1 MFGRHINDTERQVP
15 GKTLKV
21 LVVDDT
27 EVNLSL
33 FDKFIRRMGH
43 ETVSATNG
51 LQAVARFEE
60 CRPDLVL
67 MDVMMPEMDGYEAT
81 RRIRTLCNEN
91 WVPIIFMSAKASVD
105 DQVMGLEAGGDD
117 YLTKPVNLKIL
128 AAKITAM
135 QRIAEMQQ
143 ALEETASELQRYRDN
158 AEQEMLLATRLMA
171 RITRSASLADPLL
184 KAWTLPAV
192 HMSGDLVAAARP
204 FDGRLYVLLA
214 DATGHGLPAAL
225 MQMPVSQTFY
235 DMAQAGYSVSSIV
248 TAMNRQLRALMPR
261 DRFVAATVVAFDE
274 CNRLFEVWNGGNPEA
289 LLVDDS
295 AGIIHR
301 FVPCS
306 PPLGIVGEGDFD
318 ARTEILQVAGGAE
331 LLLYSDG
338 VLDADDARGNT
349 FDEDGLAMAIDGR
362 GEPSVCGRVATALQ
376 AHLGERHGQD
386 DISVVGIRC
395 PAPDRSERS

>member
-1 MFGRHINDTERQVP
+1 MS
-15 GKTLKV
+15 GKTLKI

-27 EVNLSL
+27 EANLSL

-43 ETVSATNG
+43 ETIFATNG
-51 LQAVARFEE
+51 LEAVARFEE

-81 RRIRTLCNEN
+81 RQIRTLCNEN
-91 WVPIIFMSAKASVD
+91 WVPIIFMSAKASAD

-135 QRIAEMQQ
+135 QRISEMQQ
-143 ALEETASELQRYRDN
+143 TLEDTASELQQYRDD
-158 AEQEMLLATRLMA
+158 AEQEMQLATRLMA
-171 RITRSASLADPLL
+171 RITRSATLADSLL
-184 KAWTLPAV
+184 KVWILPAV

-204 FDGRLYVLLA
+204 FDDRLYVLLA
-214 DATGHGLPAAL
+214 DATGHGLSAAL

-261 DRFVAATVVAFDE
+261 DRFVAATVVVFDE
-274 CNRLFEVWNGGNPEA
+274 HNRLFEVWNGGNPEA
-289 LLVDDS
+289 LLVDDDV
-295 AGIIHR
+295 GVIHR
-301 FVPCS
+301 FIPRS
-306 PPLGIVGEGDFD
+306 PPLGIVGEDDFD
-318 ARTEILQVAGGAE
+318 ARTEILQVAQGAE

-338 VLDADDARGNT
+338 VLDADDAQGNT
-349 FDEDGLAMAIDGR
+349 FDESGLAMAIDGKS
-362 GEPSVCGRVATALQ
+362 GQGVCERVAATLR
-376 AHLGERHGQD
+376 AHLGKRRGQD

-395 PAPDRSERS
+395 PAPDE

>member
-1 MFGRHINDTERQVP
+1 MS
-15 GKTLKV
+15 GKTLKI

-27 EVNLSL
+27 EANLSL

-43 ETVSATNG
+43 ETIFATNG
-51 LQAVARFEE
+51 LEAVARFEE

-81 RRIRTLCNEN
+81 RQIRTLCNEN
-91 WVPIIFMSAKASVD
+91 WVPIIFMSAKASAD

-135 QRIAEMQQ
+135 QRISEMQQ
-143 ALEETASELQRYRDN
+143 ALEDTASELLQYRDD
-158 AEQEMLLATRLMA
+158 AEQEMQLATRLMA
-171 RITRSASLADPLL
+171 RITRSATLADSLL
-184 KAWTLPAV
+184 KVWILPAV

-204 FDGRLYVLLA
+204 FDDRLYVLLA
-214 DATGHGLPAAL
+214 DATGHGLSAAL

-235 DMAQAGYSVSSIV
+235 DMAQAGYSVSSMV

-261 DRFVAATVVAFDE
+261 DRFVAATVVVFDE
-274 CNRLFEVWNGGNPEA
+274 RNRLFEVWNGGNPEA
-289 LLVDDS
+289 LLVDDDV
-295 AGIIHR
+295 GVIHR
-301 FVPCS
+301 FMPRS
-306 PPLGIVGEGDFD
+306 PPLGIVGEDDFD
-318 ARTEILQVAGGAE
+318 ARTEILQVAQGAE

-338 VLDADDARGNT
+338 VLDADDAQGNT
-349 FDEDGLAMAIDGR
+349 FDESGLAMAIDGKS
-362 GEPSVCGRVATALQ
+362 GQGVCERVAATLR
-376 AHLGERHGQD
+376 AHLGKRRGQD

-395 PAPDRSERS
+395 PAPDE

>member
-1 MFGRHINDTERQVP
+1 MFAETGNGLIDGERRVP

-27 EVNLSL
+27 EVNLGL

-43 ETVSATNG
+43 ETISATNG
-51 LQAVARFEE
+51 LEAVARFEE

-81 RRIRTLCNEN
+81 RRIRTLCDDN
-91 WVPIIFMSAKASVD
+91 WVPIIFMSAKVSVD

-143 ALEETASELQRYRDN
+143 ALEETASELQQYRDD
-158 AEQEMLLATRLMA
+158 AEQEMQLATRLMA

-184 KAWTLPAV
+184 KVWTLPAV

-204 FDGRLYVLLA
+204 FDDRLYVLLA
-214 DATGHGLPAAL
+214 DATGHGLSAAL

-261 DRFVAATVVAFDE
+261 DRFVAATVVVFDE
-274 CNRLFEVWNGGNPEA
+274 RNRLFEVWNGGNPEA
-289 LLVDDS
+289 LLVDDD
-295 AGIIHR
+295 AGVIHR
-301 FVPCS
+301 FEPRS
-306 PPLGIVGEGDFD
+306 PPLGIVGEDDFD
-318 ARTEILQVAGGAE
+318 ARTEILQVAEGAE

-338 VLDADDARGNT
+338 VLDADDAQGDC
-349 FDEDGLAMAIDGR
+349 FGESGLALAVDLHREQG
-362 GEPSVCGRVATALQ
+362 VCQRVAAALRE
-376 AHLGERHGQD
+376 HLGGRSGQD

-395 PAPDRSERS
+395 PFYEC

>member
-1 MFGRHINDTERQVP
+1 MS
-15 GKTLKV
+15 GKTLKI

-27 EVNLSL
+27 EANLSL

-43 ETVSATNG
+43 ETVFATNG
-51 LQAVARFEE
+51 LEAVARFEE

-81 RRIRTLCNEN
+81 RQIRTLCNEN

-128 AAKITAM
+128 TAKITAM
-135 QRIAEMQQ
+135 QRISEMQQ
-143 ALEETASELQRYRDN
+143 ALEDTASELQQYRDD
-158 AEQEMLLATRLMA
+158 AEQEMQLATRLMA
-171 RITRSASLADPLL
+171 RITRSATLADSLL
-184 KAWTLPAV
+184 KVWTLPAV

-204 FDGRLYVLLA
+204 FDDRLYVLLA
-214 DATGHGLPAAL
+214 DATGHGLSAAL

-261 DRFVAATVVAFDE
+261 DRFVAATVVVFDE
-274 CNRLFEVWNGGNPEA
+274 HNRLFEVWNGGNPEA
-289 LLVDDS
+289 LLVDDEV
-295 AGIIHR
+295 GVIHR
-301 FVPCS
+301 FMPRS
-306 PPLGIVGEGDFD
+306 PPLGIVGEDSFD
-318 ARTEILQVAGGAE
+318 ARTEILQVTRGAE

-338 VLDADDARGNT
+338 VLDADDTQGDT
-349 FDEDGLAMAIDGR
+349 FDESGLAMAVDGK
-362 GEPSVCGRVATALQ
+362 GGQSVCERVAAALRG
-376 AHLGERHGQD
+376 HLGKRHGQD

-395 PAPDRSERS
+395 PASDE

>member
-1 MFGRHINDTERQVP
+1 MNDREKCVP

-27 EVNLSL
+27 EVNLGL

-43 ETVSATNG
+43 ETISATNG
-51 LQAVARFEE
+51 LEAVACFEE

-81 RRIRTLCNEN
+81 RRIRTLCDDN

-143 ALEETASELQRYRDN
+143 ALEETASELQQYRDD
-158 AEQEMLLATRLMA
+158 AEQEMQLATRLMA
-171 RITRSASLADPLL
+171 RITRSATLADPLL
-184 KAWTLPAV
+184 KVWTLPAV

-204 FDGRLYVLLA
+204 FDDRLYVLLA
-214 DATGHGLPAAL
+214 DATGHGLSAAL

-274 CNRLFEVWNGGNPEA
+274 RNRLFEVWNGGNPEA
-289 LLVDDS
+289 LLVDDD
-295 AGIIHR
+295 AGVIHR
-301 FVPCS
+301 FEPRS
-306 PPLGIVGEGDFD
+306 PPLGIVGEDDFD
-318 ARTEILQVAGGAE
+318 ARTEILQVAEGAE

-338 VLDADDARGNT
+338 VLDADDVQGDT
-349 FDEDGLAMAIDGR
+349 FDESGLALAVDGQ
-362 GEPSVCGRVATALQ
+362 GEPSVCGRVAAALQ
-376 AHLGERHGQD
+376 AHLGQRHGQD

-395 PAPDRSERS
+395 PAPDRSEVDSG